1 MSRRAVIAALSLAS
15 LTACEAD
22 PAKRADT
29 PPTPTPSTQ
38 QTWLCG
44 REYANMAWGYQR
56 RGVVLDMAGNIWRY
70 EISPAAVTLPW
81 SPKDMSRLSAADL
94 KMRYETAMTTGK
106 KVPAE
111 EIARHFALIEE
122 ASNATPTQPS
132 PVGADMGQNI
142 LYCYTYDAPTRT
154 YGQVMLDNKGDWDST
169 NPSEAAK
176 MLKTWLDGALGEV
189 K

>member
-22 PAKRADT
+22 PAKRADA
-29 PPTPTPSTQ
+29 PPSPTPSTQ

-56 RGVVLDMAGNIWRY
+56 RGVVLDTAGNIWRY